1 MGLERI
7 PIQRVTASAYVIPT
21 DGPEADGTIAWNSTT
36 MVLAEITAG
45 DCLGFG
51 FSYADASAASLIHR
65 VLAKEV
71 TGLDA
76 MATHAAWLAM
86 IRSVRNMGR
95 AGIASTAI
103 AAVDTALWDLK
114 AKLLGV
120 SLFQLLGPCRDRIM
134 LYGSGGF
141 TTYSLEALQNQLGTW
156 AQQGFRAVKMKV
168 GTEPAADAM
177 RVSTARSAIGTG
189 VELFVDANGAYSRK
203 EALTHAAAFAENQVS
218 WFEEPVSSDDLEGL
232 RLLRD
237 RAPAR
242 MRIAAG
248 EYSYDVPYVRRMLE
262 AQAVDVQQVDATRC
276 LGITGFMQAGAVC
289 AAHMVPMSAHTAP
302 SIHVH
307 PCCALPAVINLEYF
321 HDHARLEHMLF
332 EGALDPTDGMLTPAR
347 DRPGLGLEF
356 KRADAER
363 FAVQGG

>member
-1 MGLERI
+1 MGFERI

-21 DGPEADGTIAWNSTT
+21 DCPEADGTITWTSTT
-36 MVLAEITAG
+36 MVLAEVTAG
-45 DCLGFG
+45 DGRGLG
-51 FSYADASAASLIHR
+51 FSYADASAAAVIQR
-65 VLAKEV
+65 VLAKEIL
-71 TGLDA
+71 GLDA
-76 MATHAAWLAM
+76 MDTHAAWLAM

-95 AGIASTAI
+95 PGIASTAI
-103 AAVDTALWDLK
+103 AALDTALWDLK

-120 SLFQLLGPCRDRIM
+120 SLARLLGPCRDRIA

-141 TTYSLEALQNQLGTW
+141 TSYSLEKLEEQLGTW
-156 AQQGFRAVKMKV
+156 SRQGLRAVKMKV
-168 GTEPAADAM
+168 GTEPTADAM
-177 RVSTARSAIGTG
+177 RVSAARGAIGSE
-189 VELFVDANGAYSRK
+189 VELFVDANGAYTRK
-203 EALTHAAAFAENQVS
+203 QALELAEAFAADHVT

-237 RAPAR
+237 RAPAA

-276 LGITGFMQAGAVC
+276 LGITGFMQAGALC
-289 AAHMVPMSAHTAP
+289 AAHMIPMSAHTSP

-307 PCCALPAVINLEYF
+307 PCCALPAMLNLEYF

-332 EGALDPTDGMLTPAR
+332 DGVLDPVDGSLAPAF

-356 KRADAER
+356 KRADAKR

>member
-1 MGLERI
+1 MAFERI
-7 PIQRVTASAYVIPT
+7 PLQRVAASAYVIPT
-21 DGPEADGTIAWNSTT
+21 DLPEADGTLTWTSTT
-36 MVLAEITAG
+36 LVLAEVEAG
-45 DCLGFG
+45 GRHGLGFT
-51 FSYADASAASLIHR
+51 YADASAAALIQR
-65 VLAKEV
+65 VLAPLV
-71 TGLDA
+71 TGQDS
-76 MATHAAWLAM
+76 MGTHALWLAM
-86 IRSVRNMGR
+86 IRAVRNMGR

-114 AKLLGV
+114 AKLLDV
-120 SLFQLLGPCRDRIM
+120 SLAQLLGPCRDRIA

-141 TTYSLEALQNQLGTW
+141 TSYSLEHLQEQLGEW
-156 AQQGFRAVKMKV
+156 ARTGFRAVKMKV
-168 GTEPAADAM
+168 GTQPDLDPM
-177 RVSTARSAIGTG
+177 RVSAARSAIGTD

-203 EALTHAAAFAENQVS
+203 QALAMAERIAEDQVS

-237 RAPAR
+237 RAPVA

-262 AQAVDVQQVDATRC
+262 SQAVDVQQVDATRC
-276 LGITGFMQAGAVC
+276 LGITGFMQAGALC
-289 AAHMVPMSAHTAP
+289 GAYMVPMSAHTSP

-307 PCCALPAVINLEYF
+307 PCCALPAMLNLEYF

-332 EGALDPTDGMLTPAR
+332 EGALDPIDGTLAPAR

-363 FAVQGG
+363 FAIQGG